1 MRIRWMLAAAMLMG
15 AGGALAQPAP
25 PRPWPAPGSQDITPV
40 DLATGEI
47 AQALARQGIRRD
59 LRDVQRIEPVFEHA
73 VGAQLRALREGQSSN
88 SVVAQDAVEITVGLE
103 LDAWTSVPAVS
114 RAIQEVAS
122 RRQPVGPPP
131 PPPPPNDGWTGNPQ
145 RPPPDDG
152 WSQRPPPPSQGQFLW
167 YDYFDRTTQ
176 LAEDVNAARL
186 FASFGFAPVK
196 MSWEDMDRDQ
206 GSAWGARIADV
217 GLWGRRDDDDPESAQ
232 LLLTVRRDDNFRDRV
247 LLVPANN
254 IRLQRRVRGRMVE
267 QPLPQRLREL
277 GLQSPSGRMDVN
289 VVVSNQFSIVPVPR
303 PEHVGT
309 DMLAFNFSIR
319 PYGSPSY
326 VLASMLSGTSEVVVA
341 GDEHQLIYFDDNGRK
356 APFTAARASDRMRVV
371 SAVNELKR
379 LGLDVDVQRFF
390 LVQVPLRRD
399 APVVPG
405 NNGRPPLENEPDM
418 GVNKSEQP
426 VEVQGPRQG
435 MEDVVLG
442 HGPTEGRYNVGSGFQ
457 GQRAEER
464 VRVTVSYFVTPR
476 GPLTEK
482 DLRVLAGKF
491 REWDRRALWG
501 GSFVQPETLAPV
513 VQ

>member
-25 PRPWPAPGSQDITPV
+25 PRPWPGTPSPDVGTV
-40 DLATGEI
+40 DLAPGDI
-47 AQALARQGIRRD
+47 AQALSRQGIRRD
-59 LRDVQRIEPVFEHA
+59 LRDVQRIEPLFEHA
-73 VGAQLRALREGQSSN
+73 VGAQLRALSEGQSSN
-88 SVVAQDAVEITVGLE
+88 SVVAQDAVEIAVGLE

-122 RRQPVGPPP
+122 RRQPVAPP
-131 PPPPPNDGWTGNPQ
+131 PPPPPNDGWGPQ

-167 YDYFDRTTQ
+167 YDYFDRVTQ
-176 LAEDVNAARL
+176 LAEDRSAARL
-186 FASFGFAPVK
+186 FSSFGFSPVK

-206 GSAWGARIADV
+206 DSAWGARIADV
-217 GLWGRRDDDDPESAQ
+217 GLWGRRDADEPDSAQ
-232 LLLTVRRDDNFRDRV
+232 LMLTVRRDENFRDRV

-254 IRLQRRVRGRMVE
+254 IKLQRRVRGRMV
-267 QPLPQRLREL
+267 QQSLPQRLREL

-319 PYGSPSY
+319 PYGSPTY
-326 VLASMLSGTSEVVVA
+326 VMASMLNGTSEVVVA
-341 GDEHQLIYFDDNGRK
+341 GHEHQLIYFDDNGRK

-379 LGLDVDVQRFF
+379 LGLDVDVQRFY
-390 LVQVPLRRD
+390 LVQVPLRQE

-405 NNGRPPLENEPDM
+405 NNGRPPLENEPTL
-418 GVNKSEQP
+418 GVSKSEQP
-426 VEVQGPRQG
+426 MAAQGPKSQG
-435 MEDVVLG
+435 LEDVVLG
-442 HGPTEGRYNVGSGFQ
+442 HGPTEGRYRVGSGFE

-491 REWDRRALWG
+491 REWDKRALWG
-501 GSFVQPETLAPV
+501 GSFVKPEVLAPA